1 MIKNKLKHTKFA
13 DWRYITS
20 VPLCRHLIFCSAI
33 CPTQIAT
40 LLNDKIQGDGLSE
53 LGKLEQ
59 DFVFGDA
66 TSKELIN
73 ILSNRQ
79 VSRNAS

>member
-1 MIKNKLKHTKFA
+1 M
-13 DWRYITS
+13 
-20 VPLCRHLIFCSAI
+20 
-33 CPTQIAT
+33 QIAT
-40 LLNDKIQGDGLSE
+40 ELNDKIQKDGLTE

-73 ILSNRQ
+73 ILTKRL
-79 VSRNAS
+79 VSRNKQRAT